1 MVVSKKYE
9 NNSWHFYFI
18 LVVGIFL
25 GSVNQTLI
33 TTKPIPTCR
42 FYFSISMK
50 QNKIQQLI
58 IILSEFILLSS
69 IILLTIRN
77 ICPGRPWYMWVFVTK
92 QIILTRAIQTYKDLF
107 TCAMSEPHHSYSCF
121 SEHRP
126 SFTNAYLYYKLYTS
140 IQCGTSCYKK

>member
-1 MVVSKKYE
+1 MTESSTCWNRRQKTFNVILHLCDFSHVVVSKNYE

-77 ICPGRPWYMWVFVTK
+77 ICPG
-92 QIILTRAIQTYKDLF
+92 
-107 TCAMSEPHHSYSCF
+107 
-121 SEHRP
+121 HRVIVLSTMIYVGFCHQANNSDKSDP
-126 SFTNAYLYYKLYTS
+126 D
-140 IQCGTSCYKK
+140 I